1 VSKPCGFLVVVARRR
16 EQTEGKEGRHGVD
29 GRRAGPTFYNGSN
42 AEQRAERRLELRAL
56 IRACEE
62 ENRFRA
68 AGPPY
73 RDDYSRELFRRAICE
88 RDPEA
93 WEALFSLYRG
103 LVGSWCRKHP
113 AADSVQARDDCVNLV
128 FERFWV
134 AVGPDRFEEFPST
147 ASLLK
152 YLKMCVHT
160 VLIDEVRARRA
171 AQQALAAWPAEEGRM
186 TAPDVGALA
195 AVRLTE
201 GELWQTIAREVAD
214 GVERLLLYLS
224 AALDLSP
231 RQIHARYPKLF
242 PTVQDVYRTK
252 RNVLDRLRRSH
263 SLRQQLAIA

>member
-1 VSKPCGFLVVVARRR
+1 MLWIPRGGRPPPGADWG
-16 EQTEGKEGRHGVD
+16 GKEGRHGVD
-29 GRRAGPTFYNGSN
+29 GRRAGPTFYNGTGT
-42 AEQRAERRLELRAL
+42 ERGAERRLELRAL

-62 ENRFRA
+62 ENRLRPD
-68 AGPPY
+68 GPPY
-73 RDDYSRELFRRAICE
+73 RDDFSRELFRRAICE
-88 RDPEA
+88 RDPGA
-93 WEALFSLYRG
+93 WEALFGLYRS
-103 LVGSWCRKHP
+103 LVASWVRKHP

-134 AVGPDRFEEFPST
+134 AVGPDRFDEFPST

-152 YLKMCVHT
+152 YLKVCVHA

-171 AQQALAAWPAEEGRM
+171 AQQALATLPTEEGRT

-195 AVRLTE
+195 AVRLAE
-201 GELWQTIAREVAD
+201 GELWQSITREVAD
-214 GVERLLLYLS
+214 GLERLLLYLS

-263 SLRQQLAIA
+263 RLRQQLAFA